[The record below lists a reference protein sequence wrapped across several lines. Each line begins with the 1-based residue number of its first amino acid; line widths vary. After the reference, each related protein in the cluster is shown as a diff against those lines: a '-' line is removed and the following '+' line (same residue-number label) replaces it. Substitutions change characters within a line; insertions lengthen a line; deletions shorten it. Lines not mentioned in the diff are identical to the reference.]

1 MAARSQQRE
10 AVTGPP
16 EQATDTADDCELLAA
31 ARADPDA
38 FLPLYDRYH
47 RSVFRFCHGRLG
59 SVEAAEDATQDVF
72 LQALRGLPGFRGDH
86 FAAWLFR
93 IAQRVVAGVYRWR
106 TRHPSASLEGAE
118 HLRDGGQTPEEAAV
132 QRAERAAVRASLRS
146 LPDAQRLAIELA
158 IAGLSDVQIAV
169 VLARTPDAV
178 KMLRYRGMQRLKR
191 LWRLDVGL
199 GGEAWEVGH
208 DIG

>member
-1 MAARSQQRE
+1 VAARSQRRD
-10 AVTGPP
+10 AAAGPP
-16 EQATDTADDCELLAA
+16 ERALDADDDCRLVAA

-38 FLPLYDRYH
+38 FLALYDRYH
-47 RSVFRFCHGRLG
+47 RAVYRFCYGRLG

-72 LQALRGLPGFRGDH
+72 LQALRGLPSFRGDH

-106 TRHPSASLEGAE
+106 TRHPTASLEGAE

-158 IAGLSDVQIAV
+158 IAGLSDAQIAV
-169 VLARTPDAV
+169 VLARAPDAV
-178 KMLRYRGMQRLKR
+178 KMLRYRGMQQLKR
-191 LWRLDVGL
+191 LWRLDAGP
-199 GGEAWEVGH
+199 GREA
-208 DIG
+208 

>member
-1 MAARSQQRE
+1 MAVRSQRSE

-16 EQATDTADDCELLAA
+16 ERAADAADDCLLVAA
-31 ARADPDA
+31 ARADPHA
-38 FLPLYDRYH
+38 FLALYDRYH
-47 RSVFRFCHGRLG
+47 RSVHRFCYGRLG

-106 TRHPSASLEGAE
+106 TRHPSTSLEGAE
-118 HLRDGGQTPEEAAV
+118 HLRDGVRTPEEAAV
-132 QRAERAAVRASLRS
+132 QRAERAAVRASLRR

-158 IAGLSDVQIAV
+158 IAGLSDAQIAV
-169 VLARTPDAV
+169 VLARTPAAV
-178 KMLRYRGMQRLKR
+178 KMLRFRGMQQLKR
-191 LWRLDVGL
+191 LWRLEVGP
-199 GGEAWEVGH
+199 GREAWEVGH
-208 DIG
+208 DGS